1 VIFEVREKLWWIFER
16 TNPSGQITIRPDIS
30 FFIIFC
36 IPWLSFLKE
45 NVIFTFKLCYSYSY
59 LQICLKSL
67 RHIFFSI
74 FVSHILK
81 RECYILK
88 LLLNFNKTKV
98 EALPLK
104 KLFQIIFL
112 HSFVYLNFLVICMS
126 KHSFL
131 IQINNNSLCFNQV

>member
-104 KLFQIIFL
+104 KTVPNYIFAQFCLFKFPSNLHEQTFIFD
-112 HSFVYLNFLVICMS
+112 SD
-126 KHSFL
+126 K
-131 IQINNNSLCFNQV
+131 